1 MEFEFW
7 WLLAFPLFFALG
19 WIAARVDIRQVVT
32 ESRALPNSYFRGLN
46 FLLNEQPDKA
56 IEAFLEVVKLEPE
69 TIDLHFALGGL
80 FRRRGEIDRA
90 IRMHEHL
97 LEREYPQGHK
107 GLAEEQRLRA
117 MSELGQDYLKAGLL
131 DRAEQVFGKLL
142 ETAQHGQAR
151 THLLEIYVQEK
162 DWQKAIDAAR
172 LLERDTSKPLNSDIA
187 HFYCELALLESAKGN
202 PDGAAAHLQQAL
214 AANRQS
220 VRANLMMGDLHAAA
234 GRHEAAIAAW
244 RLVETQSA
252 GHMALVVDRVL
263 GSYRQLGRIGEG
275 VQWLRA
281 FYARQPSHDIFNA
294 LYPAVSETEGAAAAC
309 QLAREELRRNP
320 SLRTLDRLLEA
331 EIITADPEQRE
342 LLQLE
347 KSLVAS
353 HSQRMMRYQCGSC
366 GFKAKQFFW
375 RCPACGRWDSFDPE
389 RGEGE
394 S

>member
-7 WLLAFPLFFALG
+7 WLLAIPLFFALG
-19 WIAARVDIRQVVT
+19 WLAARIDIRQVVT

-97 LEREYPQGHK
+97 LERE
-107 GLAEEQRLRA
+107 GLAEDQRLRA

-131 DRAEQVFGKLL
+131 DRAEQVFTKLL
-142 ETAQHGQAR
+142 ETPQHGQAR
-151 THLLEIYVQEK
+151 TYLLEIFVQEK

-172 LLERDTSKPLNSDIA
+172 LLEKDTSKPLNADIA
-187 HFYCELALLESAKGN
+187 HFYCELALLEAAKNN
-202 PDGAAAHLQQAL
+202 PDVAATHLQQAL
-214 AANRQS
+214 STNRQS
-220 VRANLMMGDLHAAA
+220 VRANLMAGDLDAAA
-234 GRHEAAIAAW
+234 GRHDEAVADW
-244 RLVETQSA
+244 RMVETQSA
-252 GHMALVVDRVL
+252 EHMALVVDRVL
-263 GSYRQLGRIGEG
+263 SSYRQLDRLSEG

-281 FYARQPSHDIFNA
+281 LHARQPSHDVFSA
-294 LYPAVSETEGAAAAC
+294 LYLAVSESEGGAAAR

-331 EIITADPEQRE
+331 ELVNAEPDARE

-366 GFKAKQFFW
+366 GFKARQFFW

-389 RGEGE
+389 RRE
-394 S
+394 SES

>member
-19 WIAARVDIRQVVT
+19 WLAARVDIRQVVT

-80 FRRRGEIDRA
+80 FRRRGELDRA
-90 IRMHEHL
+90 IRMHENL
-97 LEREYPQGHK
+97 LERE
-107 GLAEEQRLRA
+107 GLVEEQRLRA

-142 ETAQHGQAR
+142 ETSQHGLAR
-151 THLLEIYVQEK
+151 TFMLEIYVLEK
-162 DWQKAIDAAR
+162 
-172 LLERDTSKPLNSDIA
+172 DTSKPLNADIA
-187 HFYCELALLESAKGN
+187 HFHCELALLESARGN
-202 PDGAAAHLQQAL
+202 SEAAVAHLQQAL
-214 AANRQS
+214 SSNRQS
-220 VRANLMMGDLHAAA
+220 VRANLMAGDLDAAA
-234 GRHEAAIAAW
+234 GRHEAAIADW

-252 GHMALVVDRVL
+252 AHMALVVDRVL
-263 GSYRQLGRIGEG
+263 GSYRQLGRLPEG

-281 FYARQPSHDIFNA
+281 LFARQPSPDVFSA
-294 LYPAVSETEGAAAAC
+294 LYLAVSETEGADAAS

-331 EIITADPEQRE
+331 ELIKAEPEQRE
-342 LLQLE
+342 LLQVE

-389 RGEGE
+389 RRESEG
-394 S
+394 

>member
-1 MEFEFW
+1 MEFELW

-19 WIAARVDIRQVVT
+19 WLAARVDIKQVVT
-32 ESRALPNSYFRGLN
+32 ESRALPNSYFRGVN

-80 FRRRGEIDRA
+80 FRRRGEFDRA
-90 IRMHEHL
+90 IRMHENL
-97 LEREYPQGHK
+97 LERE

-131 DRAEQVFGKLL
+131 DRAEQVFTRLL
-142 ETAQHGQAR
+142 DTPQHGVAR
-151 THLLEIYVQEK
+151 TYLLEIYVQEK

-172 LLERDTSKPLNSDIA
+172 ILEKDTHKPLNAEIA
-187 HFYCELALLESAKGN
+187 HFHCELALLEAAKGN
-202 PDGAAAHLQQAL
+202 PDAAGKAL
-214 AANRQS
+214 AEALKANRQS
-220 VRANLMMGDLHAAA
+220 VRANLMAGDLDAAA
-234 GRHEAAIAAW
+234 GRHEAAIADW

-252 GHMALVVDRVL
+252 AHMALVVDRVL
-263 GSYRQLGRIGEG
+263 GSYRQLGRLPEG

-281 FYARQPSHDIFNA
+281 LYARQPSQDVFGA
-294 LYPAVSETEGAAAAC
+294 LYLAVSETEGAAAAS
-309 QLAREELRRNP
+309 QLAREELRRSP

-331 EIITADPEQRE
+331 QLLDAAPGERE
-342 LLQLE
+342 LLQVE
-347 KSLVAS
+347 KGLIAA

-389 RGEGE
+389 RREAE
-394 S
+394 N

>member
-1 MEFEFW
+1 MELELW
-7 WLLAFPLFFALG
+7 WLLAIPLFFVLG
-19 WIAARVDIRQVVT
+19 WLAARVDIKQVVT

-80 FRRRGEIDRA
+80 FRRRGELGRA

-97 LEREYPQGHK
+97 LERE
-107 GLAEEQRLRA
+107 GLAEDQRLRA
-117 MSELGQDYLKAGLL
+117 QSELGQDYLKAGLL
-131 DRAEQVFGKLL
+131 DRAEAVFGKLL
-142 ETAQHGQAR
+142 ETPQHGLAR

-172 LLERDTSKPLNSDIA
+172 ALENDTSKPLNADIA

-202 PDGAAAHLQQAL
+202 PDAAAAHLQQAL
-214 AANRQS
+214 ASNRLS
-220 VRANLMMGDLHAAA
+220 VRANLMAGDLDVAA
-234 GRHEAAIAAW
+234 GRHEAAIADW

-252 GHMALVVDRVL
+252 AHMALVVERVL
-263 GSYRQLGRIGEG
+263 GSYRQLGRLADG

-281 FYARQPSHDIFNA
+281 LYARHPSQDVFGA
-294 LYPAVSETEGAAAAC
+294 LYLAVSETDGAAAAT

-331 EIITADPEQRE
+331 QLMDAAPGERE
-342 LLQLE
+342 LLQVE

-366 GFKAKQFFW
+366 GFKATQFFW

-389 RGEGE
+389 RRETE
-394 S
+394 Q

>member
-7 WLLAFPLFFALG
+7 WLLAFPLFFVLG
-19 WIAARVDIRQVVT
+19 WLAARVDIRQVVT

-90 IRMHEHL
+90 IRMHENL
-97 LEREYPQGHK
+97 LERE
-107 GLAEEQRLRA
+107 GLAEDQRLRA
-117 MSELGQDYLKAGLL
+117 LSELGQDYLKAGLL

-142 ETAQHGQAR
+142 ETSQHGLAR
-151 THLLEIYVQEK
+151 TYLLEIYVQEK

-172 LLERDTSKPLNSDIA
+172 LLEKDTSKPLNADIA
-187 HFYCELALLESAKGN
+187 HFHCELALQEAAKGN
-202 PDGAAAHLQQAL
+202 PDTAAAHLQQAL
-214 AANRQS
+214 ASNRQS
-220 VRANLMMGDLHAAA
+220 VRANLMAGDLDAAA
-234 GRHEAAIAAW
+234 GRHEAAIADW

-252 GHMALVVDRVL
+252 AHIALVVERVL
-263 GSYRQLGRIGEG
+263 GSYRQLGRMAEG

-281 FYARQPSHDIFNA
+281 LHARQPSQDVFNT
-294 LYPAVSETEGAAAAC
+294 LYLAVSETEGAAAAC

-331 EIITADPEQRE
+331 QLIDADSSERE
-342 LLQLE
+342 LLQVE
-347 KSLVAS
+347 KSLVAG

-366 GFKAKQFFW
+366 GFKARQFFW

-389 RGEGE
+389 RHEAEG
-394 S
+394 

>member
-1 MEFEFW
+1 MEFEIW
-7 WLLAFPLFFALG
+7 WLLAFPLFFVLG
-19 WIAARVDIRQVVT
+19 WLAARVDIKQVVT

-80 FRRRGEIDRA
+80 FRRRGELDRA

-97 LEREYPQGHK
+97 LERE

-117 MSELGQDYLKAGLL
+117 QCELGQDYLKAGLL

-142 ETAQHGQAR
+142 ETPQHGQAR
-151 THLLEIYVQEK
+151 TYLLEIYVQEK
-162 DWQKAIDAAR
+162 DWEKAIDAAR
-172 LLERDTSKPLNSDIA
+172 ALEKDTSKPLNADIA
-187 HFYCELALLESAKGN
+187 HFYCELALLEAAKGN
-202 PDGAAAHLQQAL
+202 PDTAAAHLQQAL
-214 AANRQS
+214 ASNRLS
-220 VRANLMMGDLHAAA
+220 VRANLMAGDLDAAA
-234 GRHEAAIAAW
+234 GRHEAAIADW
-244 RLVETQSA
+244 RLVETQSTA
-252 GHMALVVDRVL
+252 HMALVVDRVL
-263 GSYRQLGRIGEG
+263 ASYRQLGRVAEG

-281 FYARQPSHDIFNA
+281 LYARQPSQDVFGA
-294 LYPAVSETEGAAAAC
+294 LYLAVSEVEGATAAS
-309 QLAREELRRNP
+309 QLAREELRRTP

-331 EIITADPEQRE
+331 QLIDAAPGERE
-342 LLQLE
+342 LLQVE

-353 HSQRMMRYQCGSC
+353 HSQRMMRYQCDSC

-389 RGEGE
+389 RHEGEG
-394 S
+394 

>member
-7 WLLAFPLFFALG
+7 WLLAFPLFFVLG
-19 WIAARVDIRQVVT
+19 WLAARVDIRQVVT

-90 IRMHEHL
+90 IRMHENL
-97 LEREYPQGHK
+97 LERE
-107 GLAEEQRLRA
+107 GLAEDQRLRA
-117 MSELGQDYLKAGLL
+117 LSELGQDYLKAGLL

-142 ETAQHGQAR
+142 ETPQHGLAR
-151 THLLEIYVQEK
+151 TYLLEIYVQEK

-172 LLERDTSKPLNSDIA
+172 LLEKDTSKPLNADIA
-187 HFYCELALLESAKGN
+187 HFHCELALQEAAKGN
-202 PDGAAAHLQQAL
+202 PDAAAAHLQQAL
-214 AANRQS
+214 ASNRQS
-220 VRANLMMGDLHAAA
+220 VRANLMAGDLDAAA
-234 GRHEAAIAAW
+234 GRHEAAIADW

-252 GHMALVVDRVL
+252 AHIALVVERVL
-263 GSYRQLGRIGEG
+263 GSYRQLGRMAEG

-281 FYARQPSHDIFNA
+281 LHARQPSQDVFNA
-294 LYPAVSETEGAAAAC
+294 LYLAVSESEGAAAAC

-331 EIITADPEQRE
+331 QLIDADSSERE
-342 LLQLE
+342 LLQVE
-347 KSLVAS
+347 KSLVAG
-353 HSQRMMRYQCGSC
+353 HSQRMMRYQCASC
-366 GFKAKQFFW
+366 GFKARQFFW

-389 RGEGE
+389 RHEAEG
-394 S
+394 